1 GFESGSGFREAFS
14 RQFGEA
20 PNKAR
25 AAQAFAIDWIDTPL
39 GPMVAI
45 ADEERLHML
54 EFAERKKLNA
64 HVDRY
69 RKAFNAIVLPG
80 ETRALE
86 LIKQELKNYFS
97 GKRLTFASQ
106 IAEAGTP
113 FQQQVWD
120 ELRRIPP
127 GQTRS
132 YQQLSAS
139 IG

>member
-1 GFESGSGFREAFS
+1 RRHFQRRFDMSFSQYVRARRLGHAFNAIRKGSAVIEAQLDAGFESGSGFREAFS

-80 ETRALE
+80 
-86 LIKQELKNYFS
+86 
-97 GKRLTFASQ
+97 
-106 IAEAGTP
+106 
-113 FQQQVWD
+113 
-120 ELRRIPP
+120 
-127 GQTRS
+127 
-132 YQQLSAS
+132 
-139 IG
+139 